1 MGRSRQ
7 ALGAPRPPVRASRA
21 GKAGS
26 SSAFSSADTVDDGEL
41 RRLNWALAAYARS
54 SAALIHSSSFEEM
67 VTGVCRAIVGDDDY
81 LLAAAGLVEDLP
93 GSPVTMIAGA
103 GPAYAYLDDLR
114 LAGSEE
120 SVDGQGPAG
129 RAIRTGEP
137 WIMRDAR
144 DEPALAPWRRRALA
158 HGIRSSVT
166 LPFSRDGQV
175 VGILKVYSGKP
186 DAFGERELEVFLQ
199 LGHELAFA
207 LGILEERVHRQAAEE
222 ARRAAEDRAQE
233 SLAEL
238 ARAARVVSLGAFA
251 ASLAHEVNQPVAAIM
266 ANGEAALRWLSRST
280 PNIEEVLAALTRITR
295 DAERTAAIVGRTRG
309 MLSKNLGERH
319 AFDVG
324 KLLGE
329 TIQFTQAQLRRTQVR
344 AEAQV
349 AEGLPEAWADPVQV
363 QQVLVNL
370 ITNGI
375 DAMKTVTGRRRVLRA
390 SAGLAPDGM
399 ILITVSDTG
408 TGIGEAYAGQVFD
421 HLFTTKPDGVGLGL
435 PICKSIVEAHGGRIW
450 ANGGAAQGDGHG
462 AVFQFTLPVPADPRQ

>member
-7 ALGAPRPPVRASRA
+7 ALGAPRPPTRVPRG
-21 GKAGS
+21 GKESAN
-26 SSAFSSADTVDDGEL
+26 SAFSSAGAADAAEL

-67 VTGVCRAIVGDDDY
+67 VTGVCHAIVGDNDY

-103 GPAYAYLDDLR
+103 GSASEYLDDLR

-120 SVDGQGPAG
+120 SVEGQGPAG

-144 DEPALAPWRRRALA
+144 DEPDLAPWRRRALA

-166 LPFSRDGQV
+166 LPFSRDGRV
-175 VGILKVYSGKP
+175 VGIIKVYSGKP
-186 DAFGERELEVFLQ
+186 DAFGDREMEVFFQ
-199 LGHELAFA
+199 LGRELAFA

-222 ARRAAEDRAQE
+222 ARRAAEERAQE

-266 ANGEAALRWLSRST
+266 ANGEAALRWLSKT
-280 PNIEEVLAALTRITR
+280 PANVEEVRAALVRITR

-309 MLSKNLGERH
+309 MLSKTLGERH

-324 KLLGE
+324 RLMNE
-329 TIQFTQAQLRRTQVR
+329 TLQFTQLQLRRAQVR
-344 AEAQV
+344 VEVQTV
-349 AEGLPEAWADPVQV
+349 DGLPQAWADPVQV

-370 ITNGI
+370 VTNAI

-390 SAGLAPDGM
+390 TAGLSPEGM
-399 ILITVSDTG
+399 I
-408 TGIGEAYAGQVFD
+408 
-421 HLFTTKPDGVGLGL
+421 
-435 PICKSIVEAHGGRIW
+435 
-450 ANGGAAQGDGHG
+450 
-462 AVFQFTLPVPADPRQ
+462 

>member
-7 ALGAPRPPVRASRA
+7 ALGAPRPPTRVPRG

-26 SSAFSSADTVDDGEL
+26 NSAFSSADGVDGGEL

-54 SAALIHSSSFEEM
+54 SAALTHSPSFEDM
-67 VTGVCRAIVGDDDY
+67 VTGVCHAIVGDNDY

-103 GPAYAYLDDLR
+103 GSASEYLDDLR

-120 SVDGQGPAG
+120 SVEGQGPAG

-144 DEPALAPWRRRALA
+144 DEPDLAPWRRRALA

-175 VGILKVYSGKP
+175 VGIIKVYSGKP
-186 DAFGERELEVFLQ
+186 DAFGDREMEVFFQ
-199 LGHELAFA
+199 LGRELAFA

-222 ARRAAEDRAQE
+222 ARRAAEERAQE

-266 ANGEAALRWLSRST
+266 ANGEAALRWLSKSP
-280 PNIEEVLAALTRITR
+280 PNIEEVRAALTRITR
-295 DAERTAAIVGRTRG
+295 DAERTSAVVGRTRG
-309 MLSKNLGERH
+309 MLAKGLGERQ
-319 AFDVG
+319 AIEIG
-324 KLLGE
+324 ALLEE
-329 TIQFTQAQLRRTQVR
+329 TVQFTQPQLRRAQVR
-344 AEAQV
+344 AEV
-349 AEGLPEAWADPVQV
+349 SIAEGLPQAFVDPVQV
-363 QQVLVNL
+363 QQVMVNL
-370 ITNGI
+370 ITNAI
-375 DAMKTVTGRRRVLRA
+375 
-390 SAGLAPDGM
+390 
-399 ILITVSDTG
+399 
-408 TGIGEAYAGQVFD
+408 
-421 HLFTTKPDGVGLGL
+421 
-435 PICKSIVEAHGGRIW
+435 
-450 ANGGAAQGDGHG
+450 
-462 AVFQFTLPVPADPRQ
+462 

>member
-7 ALGAPRPPVRASRA
+7 ALGAPRPPTRVPRG
-21 GKAGS
+21 GKESAN
-26 SSAFSSADTVDDGEL
+26 SAFSSAGAADAAEL

-67 VTGVCRAIVGDDDY
+67 VTGVCHAIVGDNDY

-103 GPAYAYLDDLR
+103 GSASEYLDDLR

-120 SVDGQGPAG
+120 SVEGQGPAG

-144 DEPALAPWRRRALA
+144 DEPDLAPWRRRALA

-166 LPFSRDGQV
+166 LPFSRDGHV
-175 VGILKVYSGKP
+175 VGIIKVYSGKP
-186 DAFGERELEVFLQ
+186 DAFGDREMEVFFQ
-199 LGHELAFA
+199 LGRELAFA

-222 ARRAAEDRAQE
+222 ARRAAEERAQE

-266 ANGEAALRWLSRST
+266 ANGEAALRWLSRAT
-280 PNIEEVLAALTRITR
+280 PNIDEALAALSRITR

-309 MLSKNLGERH
+309 MLSKTLGERH

-324 KLLGE
+324 RLMNE
-329 TIQFTQAQLRRTQVR
+329 TLQFTQLQLRRAQVR
-344 AEAQV
+344 VEVQTAD
-349 AEGLPEAWADPVQV
+349 GLPQAWADPVQV

-370 ITNGI
+370 VTNAI
-375 DAMKTVTGRRRVLRA
+375 DAMKTVTGRRRILRA
-390 SAGLAPDGM
+390 AVGRSPEGM
-399 ILITVSDTG
+399 I
-408 TGIGEAYAGQVFD
+408 
-421 HLFTTKPDGVGLGL
+421 
-435 PICKSIVEAHGGRIW
+435 
-450 ANGGAAQGDGHG
+450 
-462 AVFQFTLPVPADPRQ
+462 

>member
-7 ALGAPRPPVRASRA
+7 ALGVPRPPARASRV
-21 GKAGS
+21 GKTLPN
-26 SSAFSSADTVDDGEL
+26 SAFSSADTVDAGEL

-103 GPAYAYLDDLR
+103 GSASDYLEDLR

-120 SVDGQGPAG
+120 SVEGQGPAG

-144 DEPALAPWRRRALA
+144 DEPDLAPWRRRALA

-166 LPFSRDGQV
+166 LPFSRDGKV
-175 VGILKVYSGKP
+175 VGIIKVYSGKP
-186 DAFGERELEVFLQ
+186 DAFGDREMEVFFQ
-199 LGHELAFA
+199 LGRELAFA

-222 ARRAAEDRAQE
+222 ARRAAEERAQE

-266 ANGEAALRWLSRST
+266 ANGEAALRWLSRAT
-280 PNIEEVLAALTRITR
+280 PNIDEALAALSRITR

-309 MLSKNLGERH
+309 MLSKTLGERH
-319 AFDVG
+319 AFDVRR
-324 KLLGE
+324 LVDE
-329 TIQFTQAQLRRTQVR
+329 TLQFVQPQLRRAQVR
-344 AEAQV
+344 VEVQTAD
-349 AEGLPEAWADPVQV
+349 GLPQAWADPVQV

-370 ITNGI
+370 VTNAI

-390 SAGLAPDGM
+390 TAGLSPEGM
-399 ILITVSDTG
+399 ILITVTDTG

-421 HLFTTKPDGVGLGL
+421 HLFTTKTDGVGLGL
-435 PICKSIVEAHGGRIW
+435 PICKSIVEAHGGRIQMR
-450 ANGGAAQGDGHG
+450 ANAPFG
-462 AVFQFTLPVPADPRQ
+462 AVFTFTLPAAPEEGAP

>member
-7 ALGAPRPPVRASRA
+7 ALGAPRPSARTPRA
-21 GKAGS
+21 GKAS
-26 SSAFSSADTVDDGEL
+26 SNSAFSSAGAVDAGEL

-54 SAALIHSSSFEEM
+54 SAALIHSSTFEEL

-103 GPAYAYLDDLR
+103 GAAHAYLDDLR
-114 LAGSEE
+114 LAGSED
-120 SVDGQGPAG
+120 SVEGQGPTG

-137 WIMRDAR
+137 SIMRDVR
-144 DEPALAPWRRRALA
+144 EEPALAPWRRRALA
-158 HGIRSSVT
+158 YGIRSGVT

-186 DAFGERELEVFLQ
+186 DAFGARELELFLQ
-199 LGHELAFA
+199 LGCELAFA

-266 ANGEAALRWLSRST
+266 ANGEAALRWLSRAT
-280 PNIEEVLAALTRITR
+280 PNIDEALAALTRITR

-309 MLSKNLGERH
+309 MLSKNLGQRH

-324 KLLGE
+324 QLMDE
-329 TIQFTQAQLRRTQVR
+329 TLQFTQSQLRKAQVR

-349 AEGLPEAWADPVQV
+349 ADGLPKVWGDPVQV

-370 ITNGI
+370 VTNAI
-375 DAMKTVTGRRRVLRA
+375 DAMKTVTGRRRLLRA
-390 SAGLAPDGM
+390 TAKLAPDGM
-399 ILITVSDTG
+399 ILITVCDTG

-435 PICKSIVEAHGGRIW
+435 PVCKSIVEAHGGRIEMR
-450 ANGGAAQGDGHG
+450 ANAPFG
-462 AVFQFTLPVPADPRQ
+462 AVFSFTLPPAPAEGAP